1 ATPPCITRRAAY
13 AFSTSLLFF
22 SMLRRPPSSTLFPYT
37 TLFRS
42 VPPRR
47 PAHALD
53 GAAPLGRPGRPG
65 PRRPAAPLPAAPPR
79 PPVRPGGPRLSPEG
93 RWRPGSLIRRRY
105 RGARGQPL
113 PLGDRRVCRWS
124 PSVSGRRAGRA
135 AARGTGRA
143 TAVRRLPGPR
153 VAVCPARGGTAGGR
167 GYAGTPPRP
176 GPAQRRKNTPA
187 PRPGSGRTSSALPPV
202 RGRWARAAPG
212 RAPISAGRPP
222 ALTADPGAMAGRA
235 RRR

>member
-1 ATPPCITRRAAY
+1 PGRRGGGRLGRGPRPLPRSGPGLEHGGEPARGGAAHRLGRRTGRRIRRG
-13 AFSTSLLFF
+13 AGADRPRRGDGP
-22 SMLRRPPSSTLFPYT
+22 LRTGTGRPA
-37 TLFRS
+37 

-143 TAVRRLPGPR
+143 TAVRRLPGRR

-167 GYAGTPPRP
+167 GYAGTPPR
-176 GPAQRRKNTPA
+176 
-187 PRPGSGRTSSALPPV
+187 
-202 RGRWARAAPG
+202 
-212 RAPISAGRPP
+212 
-222 ALTADPGAMAGRA
+222 
-235 RRR
+235 